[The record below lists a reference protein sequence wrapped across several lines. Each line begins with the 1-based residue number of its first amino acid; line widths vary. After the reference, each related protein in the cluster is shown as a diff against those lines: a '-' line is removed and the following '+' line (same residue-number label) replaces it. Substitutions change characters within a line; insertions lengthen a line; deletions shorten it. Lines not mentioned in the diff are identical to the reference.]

1 QLRDPVTDERRFARV
16 KVPPVLP
23 RLLEL
28 PRVAGQAIGEH
39 RFVLLDQ
46 VIKANL
52 DVLFSGL
59 EVVESHLFRITRDA
73 DIAYDDDDAD
83 DLVVAHEDM
92 SYCDDAADTL
102 VVGVEEELRRRRFG
116 DPVRLEVERSMPPAT
131 RELLRRGRALGEDDT
146 YAAQGIVDIT
156 RL

>member
-52 DVLFSGL
+52 DVLFNGL
-59 EVVESHLFRITRDA
+59 DVVESHLFRITRDA
-73 DIAYDDDDAD
+73 DLALDDEDAD
-83 DLVVAHEDM
+83 NLVVAI
-92 SYCDDAADTL
+92 
-102 VVGVEEELRRRRFG
+102 EEELRRRRFG
-116 DPVRLEVERSMPPAT
+116 DPVRLEVERSMPAAT
-131 RELLRRGRALGEDDT
+131 RELLRRGLGLDEQQT
-146 YAAQGIVDIT
+146 YEVRGMLYLTSRGLLVA
-156 RL
+156 